1 MKKITMAAI
10 LVLFGGASSAG
21 PPLNFWIDF
30 AFPVDTMACFGE
42 KVIASGRAHLIERQ
56 QGDAPERFHVN
67 AQGTAVGTITGNTWL
82 WRDHVNLTCNERCF
96 IDETWKGTESNIL
109 TLVGPGHLPDAL
121 IKFTAHATVIDGDPK
136 VFFFGED
143 VKCK

>member
-1 MKKITMAAI
+1 MKKLTLSTI
-10 LVLFGGASSAG
+10 LVVLAGASTAG

-30 AFPVDTMACFGE
+30 AFPVDTSFCFGE
-42 KVIASGRAHLIERQ
+42 SVIASGRAHLLES

-67 AQGTAVGTITGNTWL
+67 AQGIAVGTITGNKWL
-82 WRDHVNLTCNERCF
+82 WRDHINLTCNEECF
-96 IDETWKGTESNIL
+96 SDEDWTGTESNTL
-109 TLVGPGHLPDAL
+109 TLVGPGHLPDAR
-121 IKFTAHATVIDGDPK
+121 IKFTAHATVVDGEPK